1 MKNNILEKFRHITKR
16 KYKSLRRS
24 VFLSIYGKIIVSKKP
39 PRTKLKYLKNSIY
52 ADFRNYNYKYF
63 EIEDGRVFTDNIENV
78 SIISDNKLLDHFSY
92 QQIRGKLV
100 NSKKNNVIENGTPKF
115 INKLKGRLAIL
126 SQGAS
131 GYNNYAHFLFD
142 IVPKIKL
149 ISLAI
154 NLEKINFFYFSKLNK
169 YQKKIF
175 KNLGLTERK
184 IIDSNKYR
192 HVQSNKIIGVS
203 HPNYFKGTISSA
215 HSKMPRWIVKY
226 LRSKFLKK
234 KNTNYN
240 FNKIYID
247 RSDSNLKHCKII
259 NNNEIKKFLR
269 SHGFKNLK
277 LTDFNF
283 QKQINIF
290 RNAKLIIGPHGA
302 GFANLVFCKK
312 RTKVIE
318 IKPSN
323 HPNSVYETI
332 SKINKLNYNLI
343 KLKPLKNN
351 HKGDMILKK
360 EMLNKFLN

>member
-1 MKNNILEKFRHITKR
+1 
-16 KYKSLRRS
+16 
-24 VFLSIYGKIIVSKKP
+24 
-39 PRTKLKYLKNSIY
+39 
-52 ADFRNYNYKYF
+52 
-63 EIEDGRVFTDNIENV
+63 
-78 SIISDNKLLDHFSY
+78 
-92 QQIRGKLV
+92 
-100 NSKKNNVIENGTPKF
+100 
-115 INKLKGRLAIL
+115 
-126 SQGAS
+126 
-131 GYNNYAHFLFD
+131 
-142 IVPKIKL
+142 
-149 ISLAI
+149 
-154 NLEKINFFYFSKLNK
+154 
-169 YQKKIF
+169 
-175 KNLGLTERK
+175 
-184 IIDSNKYR
+184 
-192 HVQSNKIIGVS
+192 
-203 HPNYFKGTISSA
+203 
-215 HSKMPRWIVKY
+215 MPRWIIKY

-323 HPNSVYETI
+323 HPNRVYETI